1 MTQKFLKDVA
11 ASVRQRLL
19 NLARERNEQF
29 QLVLNRYA
37 IERLLFRLSRSDYRS
52 EFVVKGA
59 TLFSLWTGHPH
70 RPTRD
75 LDLLGLGDEDA
86 GRAAGVFQEICR
98 TAVPDD
104 GLTFDA
110 GSILVEPLRAGTDFQ
125 SLRVVV
131 HARLG
136 TARIP
141 MQIDIGFGD
150 AVTPP
155 AEEAEFPVLLGF
167 PAPRLLFYRR
177 ETVVAEKFEAM
188 VTRGIANSRM
198 KDFFDIWFLARNF
211 AFEGPALIEAL
222 SGTMEQ
228 RGVSFGQ
235 PIAFTREFFDDTG
248 KVAQW
253 KVFLRRSGLEK
264 EAPTLSEVCLHNER
278 FLMPPA
284 RAVVAGK
291 EFDQTWPAGGPWRP
305 GEKRNGDA
313 GGR

>member
-1 MTQKFLKDVA
+1 
-11 ASVRQRLL
+11 
-19 NLARERNEQF
+19 
-29 QLVLNRYA
+29 
-37 IERLLFRLSRSDYRS
+37 
-52 EFVVKGA
+52 VVKGA
-59 TLFSLWTGHPH
+59 TLFALWSGHPH

-75 LDLLGLGDEDA
+75 LDLLGLGEENSA
-86 GRAAGVFQEICR
+86 VARGVFQEICR
-98 TAVPDD
+98 AAVPDD
-104 GLTFDA
+104 GLVFDA
-110 GSILVEPLRAGTDFQ
+110 DSVSVEPLRAGTDFQ
-125 SLRVVV
+125 GLRVGVR
-131 HARLG
+131 ARLG

-211 AFEGPALIEAL
+211 AFEGPALVESL
-222 SGTMEQ
+222 GGTMKQ
-228 RGVSFGQ
+228 RGVSFGH

-248 KVAQW
+248 KVSQW

-264 EAPTLSEVCLHNER
+264 EAPALSDVCLHNER

-284 RAVVAGK
+284 RAAVAGK
-291 EFDQTWPAGGPWRP
+291 GFDQSWPAGGPWRP
-305 GEKRNGDA
+305 MGKRDGEP